1 MLPSGESGAGRNAS
15 LASPPCSLQ
24 LQSTHTSNTRN
35 AGTEA
40 ARDAR
45 NASSSSTP
53 TPPTSSQN
61 ASPPSRAEHG
71 TPSRDGKSTER
82 PRSIESAYDELL
94 SCAPTLETYL
104 QARRSGPVDGVVVAC
119 FSDHAAIE
127 ALREISDGPVVG
139 LLDAACATASLV
151 GDSFGIATTSKS
163 WEPLLRKGVD
173 RLGYG
178 ERCVDIRA
186 IDVPVLAL
194 EHENVEQALVD
205 ATAAIASDVVILGCA
220 GFGSETARRTAA
232 ATGSSIIEAVEAA
245 VRLCSSLALQGLGSA
260 KARPLAQQ
268 LDGLPEIMAEAY
280 APRGEAVAVAAPAE
294 PEANRALALY
304 RRARC
309 ERRGGASRARP
320 RPKLAHARQSFRAN
334 VGADARRA
342 PGLLA
347 DAEDQ
352 IAFGESLLRRREAI
366 RAGRGGVCKPSIA
379 STRRPSLTLG
389 KRPRKRRGSPQ
400 EADDLLARP
409 ATTSMATR
417 RPTTPVITARLQP

>member
-1 MLPSGESGAGRNAS
+1 MKRLLVINPN
-15 LASPPCSLQ
+15 
-24 LQSTHTSNTRN
+24 TSKLFTKRI
-35 AGTEA
+35 A
-40 ARDAR
+40 AVAR
-45 NASSSSTP
+45 
-53 TPPTSSQN
+53 
-61 ASPPSRAEHG
+61 R
-71 TPSRDGKSTER
+71 STELR
-82 PRSIESAYDELL
+82 VETVNPRSGPRSIESAYDELL

-104 QARRSGPVDGVVVAC
+104 QARRRGPVDGVVVAC

-139 LLDAACATASLV
+139 LLDASCATASLL

-178 ERCVDIRA
+178 DRCVDIRA
-186 IDVPVLAL
+186 IDMPVLAL

-205 ATAAIASDVVILGCA
+205 TTAAIASDVVILGCA
-220 GFGSETARRTAA
+220 GFGSEMAGRTAA
-232 ATGSSIIEAVEAA
+232 ATGGSIIEPVEAA
-245 VRLCSSLALQGLGSA
+245 VRLCSSLALQGLGSSM
-260 KARPLAQQ
+260 KRPLVQE

-304 RRARC
+304 RRALRAARRC
-309 ERRGGASRARP
+309 VPGQAATQEAY
-320 RPKLAHARQSFRAN
+320 ARQSFRAN

-352 IAFGESLLRRREAI
+352 IAFGESLLRRREAEDSEPV
-366 RAGRGGVCKPSIA
+366 AAAA
-379 STRRPSLTLG
+379 STAADRVNPTPVAPTPQEAPQEA
-389 KRPRKRRGSPQ
+389 PREAPR
-400 EADDLLARP
+400 EADDLLAYEDYLDGD
-409 ATTSMATR
+409 ALDR
-417 RPTTPVITARLQP
+417 RLRDTV

>member
-1 MLPSGESGAGRNAS
+1 MMKRLLVINPN
-15 LASPPCSLQ
+15 
-24 LQSTHTSNTRN
+24 TSNLFTKRI
-35 AGTEA
+35 A
-40 ARDAR
+40 AVAR
-45 NASSSSTP
+45 
-53 TPPTSSQN
+53 
-61 ASPPSRAEHG
+61 RAAPELKVETVNPRSG
-71 TPSRDGKSTER
+71 

-151 GDSFGIATTSKS
+151 GDTFGIATTSKS

-178 ERCVDIRA
+178 DRCVDIRA
-186 IDVPVLAL
+186 IDMPVLAL
-194 EHENVEQALVD
+194 EHENVEQALLD
-205 ATAAIASDVVILGCA
+205 TTAAIASDVVILGCA
-220 GFGSETARRTAA
+220 GFGSELARRTAA
-232 ATGSSIIEAVEAA
+232 ATGSSIVEPVEAA
-245 VRLCSSLALQGLGSA
+245 VRLCSSLALQGLRSS
-260 KARPLAQQ
+260 KSRPLAQQ

-280 APRGEAVAVAAPAE
+280 APRGDTVAVAAPAE

-304 RRARC
+304 RRALRAARRC
-309 ERRGGASRARP
+309 IPGQAATQEAY
-320 RPKLAHARQSFRAN
+320 ARQSFRAN

-352 IAFGESLLRRREAI
+352 IAFGESLLRRREAEDS
-366 RAGRGGVCKPSIA
+366 APVAAAA
-379 STRRPSLTLG
+379 STAADRVSPTPVASTPVAPTLVAPAPQG
-389 KRPRKRRGSPQ
+389 APQEAPREKPRETPR
-400 EADDLLARP
+400 EADDLLAYDDYLDGD
-409 ATTSMATR
+409 ALDR
-417 RPTTPVITARLQP
+417 RLRDTV

>member
-1 MLPSGESGAGRNAS
+1 MKRLLVINPN
-15 LASPPCSLQ
+15 
-24 LQSTHTSNTRN
+24 TSNLFTQRI
-35 AGTEA
+35 A
-40 ARDAR
+40 AVAR
-45 NASSSSTP
+45 
-53 TPPTSSQN
+53 
-61 ASPPSRAEHG
+61 R
-71 TPSRDGKSTER
+71 STELR
-82 PRSIESAYDELL
+82 VETVNPNKGPRSIESAYDELL

-119 FSDHAAIE
+119 FSDHASIE

-139 LLDAACATASLV
+139 LLDAACATASLL

-178 ERCVDIRA
+178 DRCVDIRA
-186 IDVPVLAL
+186 IDMPVLAL
-194 EHENVEQALVD
+194 EHENVEQALLD
-205 ATAAIASDVVILGCA
+205 TTAAIASDVVILGCA
-220 GFGSETARRTAA
+220 GFGSELARRTAA
-232 ATGSSIIEAVEAA
+232 ATGSSIIEPVEAA

-280 APRGEAVAVAAPAE
+280 ASRGEAVAVAAPAE

-304 RRARC
+304 RRALRAARRC
-309 ERRGGASRARP
+309 VPGQAATQEAY
-320 RPKLAHARQSFRAN
+320 ARQSFRAN

-352 IAFGESLLRRREAI
+352 IAFGESLLRRREAEDSEPV
-366 RAGRGGVCKPSIA
+366 AAAA
-379 STRRPSLTLG
+379 STAADRVNPTPVAPTPQEAPQEA
-389 KRPRKRRGSPQ
+389 PREAPR
-400 EADDLLARP
+400 EADDLLAYEDYLDGD
-409 ATTSMATR
+409 ALDR
-417 RPTTPVITARLQP
+417 RLSSDV